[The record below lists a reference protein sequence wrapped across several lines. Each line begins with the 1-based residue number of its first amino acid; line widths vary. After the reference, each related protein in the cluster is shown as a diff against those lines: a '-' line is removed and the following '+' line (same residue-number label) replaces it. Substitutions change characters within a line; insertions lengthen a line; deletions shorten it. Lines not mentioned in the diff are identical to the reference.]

1 MQWKRSLQL
10 TDVHCEGEIGR
21 VVTGGFLD
29 IPGDTMVAKLNYINT
44 VDDHLI
50 RLLMREPRGIP
61 ASHIVLLTPP
71 TCPEADVGLI
81 ILAATRASAMSGSN
95 VMCATTALVETGIFE
110 MQEPETEIVF
120 DTAAGL
126 VRATASCR
134 GGKCERV
141 SLDMPPAFVVALDEE
156 VETERWGKIRYD
168 VAFGGVFCAI
178 VDVDQVGLTIEESNA
193 RQLAE
198 TGIAL
203 KHIIDANRTTRHP
216 TIESINGVAYVMFRS
231 EEPDGVT
238 RTCTTLPPGRV
249 DRSPCGTGSNAN
261 MAVRF
266 ARKQNAIGGTHA
278 TRSIIDGEFAT
289 VLQSVDR
296 VGSYEATQSSISGRC
311 WIFALTQVGMD
322 PSDPFPDG
330 FRLTDIWGGAG
341 QP

>member
-1 MQWKRSLQL
+1 MRWKRTLQL

-29 IPGDTMVAKLNYINT
+29 IPGDTMADKLNHINT

-71 TCPEADVGLI
+71 TRKEADAGLI

-95 VMCATTALVETGIFE
+95 VMCATTAMVETGIIE
-110 MQEPETEIVF
+110 MREPETEITF

-126 VRATASCR
+126 VRAVASCR
-134 GGKCERV
+134 DGKCERV
-141 SLDMPPAFVVALDEE
+141 SLDMPPAFAVALDED
-156 VETERWGKIRYD
+156 VETETWGKVQYD

-178 VDVDQVGLTIEESNA
+178 VDVDQIGLKIEEKNA

-198 TGIAL
+198 IGIQL
-203 KHIIDANRTTRHP
+203 KTIIDANRVTQHP
-216 TIESINGVAYVMFRS
+216 TIDSINGVAYVMFRS
-231 EEPDGVT
+231 QEPDGTT

-261 MAVRF
+261 MSIRL
-266 ARKQNAIGGTHA
+266 ARGQSDVGDSHI
-278 TRSIIDGEFAT
+278 TRSIMGGEFNS
-289 VLQSVDR
+289 VLQNT
-296 VGSYEATQSSISGRC
+296 GSIGDYVSTQTQISGRC
-311 WIFALTQVGMD
+311 WIFALTQVGLD
-322 PSDPFPDG
+322 PSDPFPNG
-330 FRLTDIWGGAG
+330 FRLTDTWGGSV
-341 QP
+341 

>member
-1 MQWKRSLQL
+1 MRWKRSLQL

-29 IPGDTMVAKLNYINT
+29 IPGDTMVAKLEYINT
-44 VDDHLI
+44 VDNQLI
-50 RLLMREPRGIP
+50 QLLMREPRGIP

-71 TCPEADVGLI
+71 TREEADVGLI

-95 VMCATTALVETGIFE
+95 VMCATTALVETGIIE
-110 MQEPETEIVF
+110 MKEPTTDIVF

-126 VRATASCR
+126 VRAVATCR
-134 GGKCERV
+134 DGKCEQV
-141 SLDMPPAFVVALDEE
+141 SLDMPPAFAVALDEE
-156 VETERWGKIRYD
+156 VDTEAWGKVRYD

-178 VDVDQVGLTIEESNA
+178 VDVAQVGLSIEEKNA

-198 TGIAL
+198 IGIQL
-203 KHIIDANRTTRHP
+203 KHIIDANRTTQHP
-216 TIESINGVAYVMFRS
+216 TIDSINGVAYVMFRS
-231 EEPDGVT
+231 EEADGTT

-261 MAVRF
+261 MSVRF
-266 ARKQNAIGGTHA
+266 ARGQATVGDTHQ
-278 TRSIIDGEFAT
+278 TRSIIGGEFT
-289 VLQSVDR
+289 STLQSTTK
-296 VGSYEATQSSISGRC
+296 VGDYVATQSSISGRC

-330 FRLTDIWGGAG
+330 FRLTDIWGGS
-341 QP
+341 

>member
-1 MQWKRSLQL
+1 MRWKRSLQL

-29 IPGDTMVAKLNYINT
+29 IPGKTMAEKLEHINT

-71 TCPEADVGLI
+71 TRKEADVGLI

-95 VMCATTALVETGIFE
+95 VMCATTALVETGIIQ
-110 MQEPETEIVF
+110 MKEPETTITF

-126 VRATASCR
+126 VKAVASCND
-134 GGKCERV
+134 GKCESV
-141 SLDMPPAFVVALDEE
+141 TLDMPPAFAVALDEE
-156 VETERWGKIRYD
+156 VKTEAWGKIRYD

-178 VDVDQVGLTIEESNA
+178 VDVDQVGLKIEEKNA
-193 RQLAE
+193 RCLAE
-198 TGIAL
+198 IGIEL
-203 KHIIDANRTTRHP
+203 KTLIDANRTTQHP
-216 TIESINGVAYVMFRS
+216 TIDSIKGVAYVMFRS
-231 EEPDGVT
+231 HEPDGTT

-261 MAVRF
+261 MSVRF
-266 ARKQNAIGGTHA
+266 ARYQSRVGDLHV
-278 TRSIIDGEFAT
+278 TRSIMGGEFKS
-289 VLQSVDR
+289 VLQSTDTIGKHV
-296 VGSYEATQSSISGRC
+296 STQTQISGRC
-311 WIFALTQVGMD
+311 WIFALTQIGLD

-330 FRLTDIWGGAG
+330 FRLTDTWGGST
-341 QP
+341 